1 MPFTNEL
8 PLFDDAAVLSLRG
21 PKHQVDPWRP
31 HAFFN
36 EPERTAVGTVEDVTT
51 IFLTNRECPFRCLMC
66 DLWKF
71 TTDERVPAGAIP
83 AQIAWALGQ
92 LPRTAHVKL
101 YNAGNFFD
109 AQAIPPGDRPAAA
122 RLVAGFQNVVIECHP
137 RLIGP
142 NCVEFQRLLGG
153 RLEVALGLETVHPDV
168 LPRLNK
174 RMTLSMFERAV
185 RFLRD
190 RDLGVRAF
198 ILLRPP
204 FLAEAEGVEWAK
216 KSLRYAFDLG
226 VECCAVIPTRTGNG
240 AMEHLQERGHFQ
252 PPCLQSLEEVT
263 AYGLDLGAG
272 RVFADLWDVER
283 FYPCARCGPL
293 RAARLREMNLTQ
305 RVPEPIACACAR

>member
-8 PLFDDAAVLSLRG
+8 PVFDDAAVLSLRG
-21 PKHQVDPWRP
+21 PRHQVDPWRP

-36 EPERTAVGTVEDVTT
+36 EPERTAAGTVEDVST

-83 AQIAWALGQ
+83 AQIAWALGR
-92 LPRTAHVKL
+92 LPQAAQVKL

-109 AQAIPPGDRPAAA
+109 AQAIPPSDRPAIA
-122 RLVAGFQNVVIECHP
+122 RLVTTFQNVIIECHP
-137 RLIGP
+137 RLIGHS
-142 NCVEFQRLLGG
+142 CAEFQQMLGG
-153 RLEVALGLETVHPDV
+153 RLEVALGLETIHPDV

-174 RMTLSMFERAV
+174 RMTLAMFEDAV

-190 RDLGVRAF
+190 RGMGVRAF

-204 FLAEAEGVEWAK
+204 FLGEADGVEWAK
-216 KSLRYAFDLG
+216 KSLSYAFDLG
-226 VECCAVIPTRTGNG
+226 VECCTVIPTRAGNG
-240 AMEHLQERGHFQ
+240 AMEYLQERGHFQ
-252 PPCLQSLEEVT
+252 TPCLQSLEEVL

-272 RVFADLWDVER
+272 RVFADLWDIER
-283 FYPCARCGPL
+283 FYPCPTCGPL
-293 RAARLREMNLTQ
+293 RTARLREINLTQ
-305 RVPEPIACACAR
+305 RVPEPIECVCMR